1 MPYLFTYGTLQDPYI
16 QQRVFGRSLK
26 GGPDVLNGF
35 RISPEKI
42 MGRYLVAE
50 ETKGAEDRIEGV
62 VYELEQNELT
72 KADQYEGA
80 AYKKK
85 KVGLKSGKTAWVY
98 IRA

>member
-1 MPYLFTYGTLQDPYI
+1 MPHLFTYGTLQDPYI
-16 QQRVFGRSLK
+16 QQQVFGRSLE
-26 GGPDVLNGF
+26 GSPDVLNGF

-42 MGRYLVAE
+42 MGRYLVAK
-50 ETKGAEDRIEGV
+50 ETNSTEDRIEGV